1 MRRFFSRYGRL
12 LGAIAL
18 VAALLVAWAALRP
31 ATAKVVV
38 LVDDVTAGQ
47 PIAASALAVRPV
59 SVAGVPADS
68 LASLAEASGR
78 VSNVNLRAGTVLSH
92 SLLRGARRPF
102 SALPGQVLV
111 PVEVDDPVTWE
122 LAQVG
127 DLVRV
132 LLPANGLLPGNT
144 EGCGPAT
151 GTSHHATLI
160 GRLDQSDD
168 AGSPGLLGGM
178 GTLDSPAFS
187 TGRFFLLSTDES
199 AASMIVSR
207 RGEGRPALL
216 LLGPDSSLD

>member
-31 ATAKVVV
+31 ATSRVVV
-38 LVDDVTAGQ
+38 LVDDVAAGQ

-59 SVAGVPADS
+59 SVTGVPADS
-68 LASLAEASGR
+68 LGSLAEASGR
-78 VSNVNLRAGTVLSH
+78 VSSVNLRAGTVLSH
-92 SLLRGARRPF
+92 SLLRGAHRPF

-144 EGCGPAT
+144 EGCPPTLGAT
-151 GTSHHATLI
+151 HDATLI

-168 AGSPGLLGGM
+168 VDNSGLLGGV
-178 GTLDSPAFS
+178 GTLSSPNFS

-216 LLGPDSSLD
+216 LLGPDSSLE